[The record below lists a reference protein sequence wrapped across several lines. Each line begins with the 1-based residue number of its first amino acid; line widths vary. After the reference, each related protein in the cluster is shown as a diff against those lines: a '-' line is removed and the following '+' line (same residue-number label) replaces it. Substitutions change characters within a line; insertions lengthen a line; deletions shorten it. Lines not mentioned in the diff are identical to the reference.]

1 MVGGLGG
8 FWKWLQL
15 LEAFNGENFI
25 SHKAGFLNSKLCV
38 SKTSNGLK
46 FIKIKDGAMPLLKFV
61 PISAYPLLN
70 DISSEIRNLRERG
83 KEKLF
88 FLVFFC
94 SLTFFFLV
102 LFCF

>member
-25 SHKAGFLNSKLCV
+25 SDKAGFLNSKLCV

-70 DISSEIRNLRERG
+70 DISSEIRNLRERQREAIFSG
-83 KEKLF
+83 F
-88 FLVFFC
+88 FLF
-94 SLTFFFLV
+94 SHFFFLV